1 MWILYVDL
9 IPNGYSAGLSNRS
22 SSATRCN
29 LFHYI
34 LQGLVTNELGGND
47 YHLDLGKIL
56 KDVQIPDNLFV
67 FDGGNLTQREQ
78 ISGLLSLVAEIP
90 DGTNPDSSRLP
101 ALVNCTLSSGCFSS
115 EVNGLAA
122 DFIDCYLFSGLFSDP
137 PCTDEFNSVL
147 ETANMTSL
155 VECFVSEDDLYFQET
170 NLASGVAENRLMNGH
185 TSMVLNRRMLDSI
198 PGLRP
203 DEPIAPAQ
211 DDTSSLEL
219 VLCLAGAFLP
229 KGALDDILETVGN
242 LFGIAAFVFDVVDN
256 GINVPGDLIL
266 AVFGWA
272 TFSLEDGFTAPW
284 KWYYCM
290 FAVAFFLAGIEAF
303 KLASV
308 RFIVWTKR

>member
-1 MWILYVDL
+1 M
-9 IPNGYSAGLSNRS
+9 
-22 SSATRCN
+22 ATRCN

-78 ISGLLSLVAEIP
+78 ISGLLSLAAETP
-90 DGTNPDSSRLP
+90 DGTNPDSSNLP
-101 ALVNCTLSSGCFSS
+101 ALVNCTLNSGCFSS
-115 EVNGLAA
+115 EENGLAA

-155 VECFVSEDDLYFQET
+155 VECFVSEDEAYFQET
-170 NLASGVAENRLMNGH
+170 TLASGAAENQLMNRH
-185 TSMVLNRRMLDSI
+185 TSMVSNRHMLDSI

-203 DEPIAPAQ
+203 DEPIAPEQ

-229 KGALDDILETVGN
+229 QGALDDILETVGN

-290 FAVAFFLAGIEAF
+290 FAVAIFLAGIEAF